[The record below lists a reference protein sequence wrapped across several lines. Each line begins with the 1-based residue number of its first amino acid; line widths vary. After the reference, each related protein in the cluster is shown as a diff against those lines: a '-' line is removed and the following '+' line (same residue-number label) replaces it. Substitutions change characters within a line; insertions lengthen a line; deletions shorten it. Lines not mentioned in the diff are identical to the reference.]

1 MSSILT
7 IILNA
12 IASSLA
18 KILTET
24 LSVAK
29 ELLKF
34 LNYCKEEKKKEKEEK
49 KIREYNEKVKDACDN
64 GNVEDLLNLWEKFWY
79 SLLFVAF

>member
-64 GNVEDLLNLWEKFWY
+64 GNVEDLLNL
-79 SLLFVAF
+79 